1 MRKINPDHIDA
12 LLSLINNGLYFKL
25 LNIKVREFKEGYSK
39 ITVALDQR
47 HLNPFGG
54 VHGSVYASTI
64 DTSAYWAA
72 YCEMD
77 EDTGYTS
84 LDVSINNLSM
94 KKDGLIIVE
103 GRTVKTG
110 RSICLCQAV
119 ATDEAGKVLAHGT
132 SKLMILQSRQ
142 SIQDAIQAMNSQ
154 KLPYK
159 FIY

>member
-1 MRKINPDHIDA
+1 M
-12 LLSLINNGLYFKL
+12 
-25 LNIKVREFKEGYSK
+25 
-39 ITVALDQR
+39 
-47 HLNPFGG
+47 
-54 VHGSVYASTI
+54 YASII

-103 GRTVKTG
+103 GRTVKRG

-132 SKLMILQSRQ
+132 SKLMIL
-142 SIQDAIQAMNSQ
+142 
-154 KLPYK
+154 
-159 FIY
+159 